1 MKLTIQEMVYQFK
14 MESEKVDSQQS
25 AKLEIPQIILVLN
38 TAMINLVLDKYD
50 NPSKIGFET
59 TQKRKKELQH
69 LIVIGNTIKD
79 SKQVQHKGYAFNM
92 SDLDPEVLFL
102 TRVQFRGS
110 KDGCTATLDGIDTQ
124 SDDLNLVNR
133 SSNKKASFE
142 WREVPFRQAD
152 NQIIAETDDTFKLS
166 ECLLEYIRYPKKLD
180 MEGYENFDGKP
191 SENVDCEL
199 PGFLHPELIT
209 YAVYKS
215 DLWRRNPEVQ
225 FSQQAMSTRNP

>member
-50 NPSKIGFET
+50 NPMKMGFET
-59 TQKRKKELQH
+59 TQKRKKELQN
-69 LIVIGNTIKD
+69 LIVFQNSIKE
-79 SKQVQHKGYAFNM
+79 SKQVQHKGISFNM
-92 SDLDPEVLFL
+92 IDLDPEVLFL
-102 TRVQFRGS
+102 TRVQFIGS
-110 KDGCTATLDGIDTQ
+110 KNGCTDKLDGIDTQ

-152 NQIIAETDDTFKLS
+152 NQIIDETDNSFKLS
-166 ECLLEYIRYPKKLD
+166 ECVFEYIRY
-180 MEGYENFDGKP
+180 
-191 SENVDCEL
+191 
-199 PGFLHPELIT
+199 T
-209 YAVYKS
+209 
-215 DLWRRNPEVQ
+215 
-225 FSQQAMSTRNP
+225 